1 MSLKRVLSDYMY
13 AFRNRG
19 KWAPSAWASLCR
31 CENGAPARDPI
42 IGEHEENNHM
52 VVTAI
57 DICFRKRINDSLL
70 LVPAR

>member
-1 MSLKRVLSDYMY
+1 MHSETG
-13 AFRNRG
+13 ANRPHRLG
-19 KWAPSAWASLCR
+19 LRCVGNRW